1 MPELPERVRARVL
14 ALAAQVLPVVTPLPP
29 SLRRVAAFAPAR
41 RARLG
46 GSSIWS
52 ALEDDDDFRGR
63 VATQVSALDLG
74 ADEVTRAA
82 LLWLVRGDGWQ
93 QELETALEQMAE
105 ESSASGGMDSAELER
120 SREQVASLQREL
132 RDLRAAQRQRLEEL
146 KSDNAALRRKLGEA
160 RGQLR
165 GSEAARQE
173 ADEAARRARSTAAE
187 AAERAQA
194 DVRRLRAQLE
204 EATAGLAAGRKDAR
218 EGRDAA
224 TLRAR
229 YLLDT
234 VLEAAAGLRRELAL
248 PPVEGAPSDQIEGR
262 LLAGSETAGR
272 STGPVALELL
282 LAMPRSRLVIDGY
295 NVSKAAWPSS
305 SLEAQRIRLVQAL
318 APLAGRTGAE
328 TTVVFDAASS
338 RTRPVTVQ
346 PRGIRVVFSPEGV
359 IADDVIRELVAA
371 EPVGRVVIVVTDDR
385 ALATDVARA
394 GARVVPAEAL
404 LALLET

>member
-29 SLRRVAAFAPAR
+29 ALRRVAAFAPAR

-46 GSSIWS
+46 ASSIWS
-52 ALEDDDDFRGR
+52 ALEEDDFRER
-63 VATQVSALDLG
+63 VATQVSALDLDSD
-74 ADEVTRAA
+74 APTRAA
-82 LLWLVRGDGWQ
+82 LLWLARGDGWQ
-93 QELETALEQMAE
+93 EELEATLGSLTG
-105 ESSASGGMDSAELER
+105 ESSATRGVDSAELDR
-120 SREQVASLQREL
+120 AREQVASLQREL
-132 RDLRAAQRQRLEEL
+132 RDFRAAQRHRLDEL
-146 KSDNAALRRKLGEA
+146 KSDNATLRRKLGEA
-160 RGQLR
+160 RAQLR
-165 GSEAARQE
+165 ESEAARQE
-173 ADEAARRARSTAAE
+173 AEEAMRRAQGAATE

-194 DVRRLRAQLE
+194 EVRRLRARLD
-204 EATAGLAAGRKDAR
+204 EATAGLAAGRKEVR

-248 PPVEGAPSDQIEGR
+248 PAVEGAPGDQVEGR
-262 LLAGSETAGR
+262 LVAGAEAAGR
-272 STGPVALELL
+272 AAGPVALEQL

-338 RTRPVTVQ
+338 TTRPVTVQ
-346 PRGIRVVFSPEGV
+346 PRGVRVVFSPEGV

-371 EPVGRVVIVVTDDR
+371 EPVGRVVVVVTSDQE
-385 ALATDVARA
+385 LATDVARA
-394 GARVVPAEAL
+394 GARVVSSDAL
-404 LALLET
+404 VALIET